1 MSSAL
6 WDGKT
11 EHKSFVLKREDLLPL
26 SSACDILMI
35 MLAAR
40 SHIAKDGACYIGE
53 RIIYADSATVFM
65 PTRTH
70 MDDCYCTDTSN
81 LCLLHVRLDEEA
93 MALVNESKD

>member
-53 RIIYADSATVFM
+53 RIIYADSATVFYADSYTHGRLLLYRYEQLM
-65 PTRTH
+65 SLACATR
-70 MDDCYCTDTSN
+70 
-81 LCLLHVRLDEEA
+81 
-93 MALVNESKD
+93 